1 MREHD
6 IESESLP
13 AHVSICQERYNAL
26 EAKFQSVDEKITKIN
41 LVLEDIR
48 TDLLALGQS
57 QNNRWNSMQIS
68 VIGMLMTVIGA
79 LGARLYL

>member
-26 EAKFQSVDEKITKIN
+26 EAKFQSVTESINRIN

-48 TDLLALGQS
+48 TDLVALNQS
-57 QNNRWNSMQIS
+57 QNSRWNSMQIG
-68 VIGMLMTVIGA
+68 VIGVLMTVIGA